1 MQCRVVIGSSR
12 LEDEASD
19 DIGTMEAKME
29 GERALKLAEDVVRMV
44 VRAFYDHEAVIV
56 LDGLLYLSKN
66 NSVRDQVVL
75 GRKRV
80 STPAPAPFAASD
92 QTHVPA
98 GPSL

>member
-19 DIGTMEAKME
+19 DVGTMEAKME

-75 GRKRV
+75 RRKGV
-80 STPAPAPFAASD
+80 STPAPAPFTASD

>member
-1 MQCRVVIGSSR
+1 
-12 LEDEASD
+12 
-19 DIGTMEAKME
+19 ME

-75 GRKRV
+75 RRKGV
-80 STPAPAPFAASD
+80 STPAPAPFTASD
-92 QTHVPA
+92 QTACARRTWPLSSRSSIGSCA
-98 GPSL
+98 ECSGSWSATAS